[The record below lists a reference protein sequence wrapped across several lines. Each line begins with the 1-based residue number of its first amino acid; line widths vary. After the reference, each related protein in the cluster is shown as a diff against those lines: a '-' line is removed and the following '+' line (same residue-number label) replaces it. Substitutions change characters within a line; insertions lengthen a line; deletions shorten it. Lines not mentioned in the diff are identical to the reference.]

1 MQDLLDFYSVIVI
14 FLCFLAFVAVQ
25 VKEEMLEDPKV
36 RIETPQHS
44 VPVKDEDMDQEVPAR
59 SMIGCLKD
67 EGMELESPEIPRAD
81 EQDGSMDVEAA
92 TSLDTLGCLKDGVKE
107 PVPQAKSIAIAC
119 LKNGDIKA
127 EATVSPVLISCLK
140 DEDVD

>member
-1 MQDLLDFYSVIVI
+1 M
-14 FLCFLAFVAVQ
+14 FLAFVAVQ

-36 RIETPQHS
+36 RLETPQHS
-44 VPVKDEDMDQEVPAR
+44 VPVKDEDMDQEAPAH
-59 SMIGCLKD
+59 SMIIGCLKD

-92 TSLDTLGCLKDGVKE
+92 PSLDTLGCLKDGVKE
-107 PVPQAKSIAIAC
+107 PVPQANSIAIAC
-119 LKNGDIKA
+119 LKDGGIKA

>member
-1 MQDLLDFYSVIVI
+1 M
-14 FLCFLAFVAVQ
+14 Q

-36 RIETPQHS
+36 RIGTPQHS
-44 VPVKDEDMDQEVPAR
+44 VPVKDEDMDQEAPAH

-67 EGMELESPEIPRAD
+67 DGMELESPEISRAD
-81 EQDGSMDVEAA
+81 EQDGSTDIEAA
-92 TSLDTLGCLKDGVKE
+92 TSLYTLDCLKDGVKE
-107 PVPQAKSIAIAC
+107 RVPQAKSTAIAC
-119 LKNGDIKA
+119 LKDGDIKA